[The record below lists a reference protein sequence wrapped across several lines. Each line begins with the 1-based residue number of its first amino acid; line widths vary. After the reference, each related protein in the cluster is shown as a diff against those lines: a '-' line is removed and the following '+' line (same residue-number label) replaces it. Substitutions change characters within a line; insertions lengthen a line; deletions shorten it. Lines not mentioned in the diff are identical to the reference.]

1 MTKTHR
7 RLEHADPLPF
17 EEAGAAAPEARE
29 RRDRERVMD
38 ELSIRQDRAGYVYSG
53 YRYARLDDAIGYALL
68 MRSRM
73 QPGDPASSVDGPS
86 IAVCEPLDPSD
97 EDHDVMRTLDIHQEQ
112 GRYRFQ
118 QYRYDRLADAVAYAR
133 LAQMP
138 LPVEPPRGRL
148 AGILFRPLRKLF

>member
-7 RLEHADPLPF
+7 RASHADPLPF
-17 EEAGAAAPEARE
+17 EEADGSAPEARH
-29 RRDRERVMD
+29 RRDRERVME
-38 ELSIRQDRAGYVYSG
+38 ELSIRQDSAGYVYSG

-73 QPGDPASSVDGPS
+73 APGDPASSVDGPS
-86 IAVCEPLDPSD
+86 IAICEPHDPSD
-97 EDHDVMRTLDIHQEQ
+97 EDHVVMDTLDIHQEQ

-133 LAQMP
+133 LATRAHTP
-138 LPVEPPRGRL
+138 EPPRGRL
-148 AGILFRPLRKLF
+148 AAFLFGPRNLF